1 MLRMAP
7 SPLRGRGWTLRHAN
21 QEEICFTGD
30 LAGSEPMPESPSP
43 VFQPDGDLWSPASVA
58 AGPFGG
64 LHGGAVSGLIVAR
77 LEAEALKQGAGVALS
92 ASVLLLRPAPM
103 APLHVAVAALRLG
116 GRVSAFEAIVSAE
129 GKRIAQGAATFAKPG
144 SVEETLEA
152 QAAATDP
159 AALPV
164 WRDHPRGARYGFFD
178 ILDIREDDQRRKWGR
193 LKSPLTAEPS
203 PLADVFAIADC
214 ATAFDLSG
222 RGKFPAPYGH
232 PNVDISIHVS
242 RAPQGPWIGVA
253 PDSDWRREA
262 IGMTEAKLFDE
273 TGPLGR
279 SCQAV
284 VLLAR

>member
-1 MLRMAP
+1 M
-7 SPLRGRGWTLRHAN
+7 
-21 QEEICFTGD
+21 
-30 LAGSEPMPESPSP
+30 EPMPDPSAP
-43 VFQPDGDLWSPASVA
+43 IFHWDGDLWSPSSVA

-64 LHGGAVSGLIVAR
+64 LHGGAVSGLVVAR
-77 LEAEALKQGAGVALS
+77 LEAEARKHDAGLALS

-103 APLHVAVAALRLG
+103 AALRLDVNALRIG
-116 GRVSAFEAIVSAE
+116 GRVAAFEAIVSAE
-129 GKRIAQGAATFAKPG
+129 GKRVAQGAATFAKPG
-144 SVEETLEA
+144 SIENALEA
-152 QAAATDP
+152 PGDAIDP
-159 AALPV
+159 SALPL

-178 ILDIREDDQRRKWGR
+178 ILDIREDDQKRKWGR
-193 LKSPLTAEPS
+193 LKSPLTAEAS

-232 PNVDISIHVS
+232 PNVDIAIHVS
-242 RAPQGPWIGVA
+242 RAPQGPWVGVA

-262 IGMTEAKLFDE
+262 LGMTEAKLFDE

-284 VLLAR
+284 VLLPR